1 MAKDLFPRVPSGDIL
16 PCEDAVVSTEKL
28 REKLLQE
35 GVGETVVKDCET
47 IMLSEVSNLQ
57 NRLKVL
63 TQKHLILLD
72 TLRQLEVCFGFFPVH
87 THLNSHLFH
96 IVNIFCIT
104 NLMFVLS
111 PCPYSGLIDVV
122 L

>member
-28 REKLLQE
+28 RERLMQE
-35 GVGETVVKDCET
+35 GIEETVVKDCET

-63 TQKHLILLD
+63 SQKHVILLD
-72 TLRQLEVCFGFFPVH
+72 TLRQLEVCFGSSLCIAHIFGIDLSYMF
-87 THLNSHLFH
+87 LAAIGLLWLSFEQSLLFH
-96 IVNIFCIT
+96 IVK
-104 NLMFVLS
+104 
-111 PCPYSGLIDVV
+111 
-122 L
+122 

>member
-28 REKLLQE
+28 RERLLQE
-35 GVGETVVKDCET
+35 GIGENLVKDCET

-72 TLRQLEVCFGFFPVH
+72 TLRQLEVCMFWF
-87 THLNSHLFH
+87 SHILKW
-96 IVNIFCIT
+96 NY
-104 NLMFVLS
+104 LL
-111 PCPYSGLIDVV
+111 DVSF
-122 L
+122 